1 MLSVILCT
9 IVLTSILKV
18 DQESMKSTERYKNE
32 SKGKSNGVVYT
43 PTEMAH
49 ALSLDM
55 IKNYNGKLPTKV
67 SILDPA
73 IGEAELPLEFV
84 RTLHDENPKLKI
96 RVVGFDIDANSCKK
110 SLALLRKAFP
120 QADVEVRCEDFLNV
134 VDRLNEKFDFVIANP
149 PYVRTQILGTA
160 KAQELTAKLCLRGR
174 IDIYYAFLVVTS
186 NVLAPCGVAGYI
198 TSNKFFSIKSGA
210 VVRKFMMEN
219 YELFSLVDY
228 GDTKVF
234 ENAAV
239 LPCTIVFGLG
249 KTDTCNDVSF
259 KTIYEIKPEENLQKA
274 NSIYNRLAQDG
285 KFSIPDGRAF
295 ELKIGTLNKCE
306 PGDVWSCASEA
317 STAWLRKVDRNTMLR
332 MSDIGKIK
340 VGIKTTADNV
350 FIGDNWGDDGLELL
364 RPLLT
369 HRDAGKITAGTNC
382 QWRVLY
388 PHVMQGGK
396 RCAVNLDKYPKT
408 KRYLERHREQLD
420 GRSYIHEA
428 GRKWYEIWVPQ
439 NPDSWNHR
447 KIVFRDISETP
458 QFWFDDTGAIVNG
471 DCYWIDISPTIS
483 DDMVYLALAVA
494 NSKFIERY
502 YDTRFNTKLYSGKRR
517 FMAQFVEQF
526 PLPTTNSIPSQK
538 AISLVR
544 EIVREERHITASELS
559 ELNGWVDTMFD
570 AP

>member
-1 MLSVILCT
+1 MLSVILCA
-9 IVLTSILKV
+9 IALASIQKV
-18 DQESMKSTERYKNE
+18 DQGPMKSTERYKHE
-32 SKGKSNGVVYT
+32 SKDKSNGVIYT
-43 PTEMAH
+43 PSEMAH
-49 ALSLDM
+49 ELSLAM
-55 IKNYNGKLPTKV
+55 IRHYTGKLTDKV

-73 IGEAELPLEFV
+73 IGEAELTLKLV
-84 RTLHDENPKLKI
+84 RALCDENPEVRI
-96 RVVGFDIDANSCKK
+96 RIVGFDIDANSCRK
-110 SLALLRKAFP
+110 SLALLRKSFP
-120 QADVEVRCEDFLNV
+120 QADIEVLCEDFLV
-134 VDRLNEKFDFVIANP
+134 AADRLDEKFDFVIANP
-149 PYVRTQILGTA
+149 PYVRTQILGAA
-160 KAQELTAKLCLRGR
+160 KTQELAKKLGLKGR
-174 IDIYYAFLVVTS
+174 IDIYYAFLVATA

-219 YELFSLVDY
+219 YKLFSLVDY

-249 KTDTCNDVSF
+249 KTDVCKDVSF
-259 KTIYEIKPEENLQKA
+259 KTIYETKPGGNLPKA
-274 NSIYNRLAQDG
+274 NSIYDRLAYAG
-285 KFSIPDGRAF
+285 KFSVQDGRAF
-295 ELKIGTLNKCE
+295 EVKIGTLNKCD
-306 PGDVWSCASEA
+306 PGDVWSCSSEA

-369 HRDAGKITAGTNC
+369 HRDAGKVTAGTNC

-388 PHVMQGGK
+388 PHVVRGGK
-396 RCAVNLDKYPKT
+396 RCAVDLDKYPKT
-408 KRYLERHREQLD
+408 KRYLEHHRKQLD
-420 GRSYIHEA
+420 SRSYIHEA

-439 NPDSWNHR
+439 NPDSWKHR

-471 DCYWIDISPTIS
+471 DCYWIDIPPTVP
-483 DDMVYLALAVA
+483 DDIVYLALAVA

-544 EIVREERHITASELS
+544 EIVSEERQITASELS
-559 ELNGWVDTMFD
+559 ALNGWVDTMFD